1 MMRYD
6 QLLAL
11 GAPIASGVI
20 EGTCRSLIN
29 DRLDVTGARWSVP
42 GAEAVLR
49 LRAII
54 RSGDWDPYWLFH
66 KDAEHER
73 NHLSRYAGGKP
84 PPVQI
89 PRKFGH
95 LRRVK

>member
-11 GAPIASGVI
+11 GTPIASGVI

-29 DRLDVTGARWSVP
+29 DRLDVTGARWSLA

-49 LRAII
+49 LRAIV
-54 RSGDWDPYWLFH
+54 RSGGSNEYWDFH
-66 KDAEHER
+66 THAEYER
-73 NHLSRYAGGKP
+73 YHRVRYADGRVP
-84 PPVQI
+84 AVDI
-89 PRKFGH
+89 PRRH
-95 LRRVK
+95 PRLRVVK